1 MRLLAFLFATG
12 LTCLQPGAGHAQ
24 PATERDR
31 PEGGASLAAP
41 APRAA
46 ATTPPSPAPAV
57 PEEDGARLAV
67 PPAGDVPPSP
77 EPPADSSAAD
87 RPPSPPRV
95 ELAYARYRFADG
107 YGGGGVHAL
116 QFGGYLPTGAL
127 RLGGYGEMGMRDYSL
142 ADSTDAIVRA
152 TAVAGYQHLAGLGG
166 LRPFAAVVGTGGVL
180 FGKRFSTPLSHTMWG
195 AGLEIGADVLLVERL
210 WAGASFTWIRL
221 TMDGL
226 RYDLLM
232 IRLRVGL

>member
-1 MRLLAFLFATG
+1 MRLLAFLFAMG
-12 LTCLQPGAGHAQ
+12 LTCLQPGTGRAE
-24 PATERDR
+24 PAPERDR
-31 PEGGASLAAP
+31 PEGAAALAAP

-46 ATTPPSPAPAV
+46 AKTPPVPAPGV
-57 PEEDGARLAV
+57 PEEDGARLAT
-67 PPAGDVPPSP
+67 PPPGDLAPSP
-77 EPPADSSAAD
+77 EVPADSSAAA

-95 ELAYARYRFADG
+95 ELGYARYRFADG

-116 QFGGYLPTGAL
+116 HFGGYMPTGAL

-142 ADSTDAIVRA
+142 ADSTDAILRA
-152 TAVAGYQHLAGLGG
+152 TVVAGYQHLAGLGG
-166 LRPFAAVVGTGGVL
+166 LRPFAAVVGTGGVM
-180 FGKRFSTPLSHTMWG
+180 FGKRFSTPLSYTMWG

-210 WAGASFTWIRL
+210 WAGASFSWIRL

-232 IRLRVGL
+232 IRLRMGL